1 MTNGMGTTLSLNGLP
16 DDYFI
21 FLENGKRLYGDDTY
35 ARINV
40 AKIKRIEILNG
51 ASSALYGTNAI
62 GGVINIIT
70 DDAKNAINVSSDTR
84 YASKG
89 RFTQSVNADVNT
101 GKFGSYT
108 SYRRQQAEGW
118 QLNPYEE
125 NSKTHELEETG
136 KVASTGFYAN
146 TVNQN
151 SLLMLPTN
159 SPFMPAADIMTTR
172 HAALMKHTTTTYCMK
187 PLIMVLVPNT

>member
-1 MTNGMGTTLSLNGLP
+1 MMQ
-16 DDYFI
+16 
-21 FLENGKRLYGDDTY
+21 
-35 ARINV
+35 
-40 AKIKRIEILNG
+40 
-51 ASSALYGTNAI
+51 
-62 GGVINIIT
+62 
-70 DDAKNAINVSSDTR
+70 KNAINVSSDTR

-146 TVNQN
+146 TVNQKFTFVCYRQT
-151 SLLMLPTN
+151 LLLCPRR
-159 SPFMPAADIMTTR
+159 I
-172 HAALMKHTTTTYCMK
+172 L
-187 PLIMVLVPNT
+187 